1 MTLLSESCVNWPE
14 NMSVYT
20 LCAALLSRAF
30 CRTGSARSQSGNRTK
45 EAAVTPVSVCII
57 AKNEES
63 HIEECCKR
71 LQPYGFEIVLVD
83 TGSKDRTVE
92 LARRYT
98 DRIFSF
104 EWCDDFSAAKN
115 YALSKASHDWILSL
129 DCDEYIETIDTKALQ
144 KCMERYPASAGRILI
159 RNRFTENGQTAFEQ
173 VRVSRFVNRRYFHF
187 EGAVHEQLAPRA
199 GEKVSDTEAAQPLK
213 YVYPAPVTVL
223 HVGYDGSEEE
233 MLEKSRRNITL
244 LEKELLKQGADPYLC
259 FQLGQSYRR
268 LHDYEKAAQYFDSG
282 LAMDVDPALDYVQTM
297 VESYGYTLLDLK
309 RNQDALNLLG
319 VYEEFSGRADF
330 VFLIG
335 LIYMNNGLFDQAVAE
350 FQKATTME
358 EFAVEGVNSYK
369 ADYNIGVIY
378 ECAGFP
384 EEARKAYRRCGEY
397 AAANARLRQ
406 LQ

>member
-1 MTLLSESCVNWPE
+1 M
-14 NMSVYT
+14 
-20 LCAALLSRAF
+20 
-30 CRTGSARSQSGNRTK
+30 
-45 EAAVTPVSVCII
+45 TPVSVCII
-57 AKNEES
+57 AKNEEA

-104 EWCDDFSAAKN
+104 DWCDDFSAAKN

-129 DCDEYIETIDTKALQ
+129 DCDEYIETIDTKALL
-144 KCMERYPASAGRILI
+144 KCMERHPASAGRILI

-173 VRVSRFVNRRYFHF
+173 VRVSRFVNRRYYHF
-187 EGAVHEQLAPRA
+187 EGAVHEQLVPRA
-199 GEKVSDTEAAQPLK
+199 GEKISDTDTARTDTTGASAARPLK

-244 LEKELLKQGADPYLC
+244 LEKELQEQGADPYLY

-282 LAMDVDPALDYVQTM
+282 LAMDVDPTLDYVQTM

-330 VFLIG
+330 VFLMG

-384 EEARKAYRRCGEY
+384 EEARKAYRRCGAY
-397 AAANARLRQ
+397 AAAKARLE
-406 LQ
+406 LL